1 MKKSNKL
8 SVVYI
13 LCSVTLFAGLLFGGI
28 YGIYIS
34 VGLNFVRSSV
44 SNVADVGSAGANNV
58 AFGGTVNF
66 ESSMTGVIIL
76 SIALIVIAIFDLISL
91 IKQIILF
98 KQFKMVR
105 TLKFE
110 KSIEKKV
117 KSKGSVVFFAV
128 LIDIFSIIA
137 GVVGI
142 VINARAFV
150 GNNISWVLYVADGAV
165 ALLALVSLVL
175 LIVKLKQSNSNKKA
189 SEKNLKVVDEKEIGN
204 YDEFGLSQKFCSDI
218 DNLEYALI
226 KLKYLKSTKIINAD
240 EYSRLREKFL
250 KTKQQENLEDLD

>member
-44 SNVADVGSAGANNV
+44 SNVADVGSGASNV

-76 SIALIVIAIFDLISL
+76 SIALIVIAVFDLISL

-110 KSIEKKV
+110 KSMEKKV

-128 LIDIFSIIA
+128 IIDVLSIIA

-142 VINARAFV
+142 VLNARAFV
-150 GNNISWVLYVADGAV
+150 GNNISWVLYVTDGAV
-165 ALLALVSLVL
+165 ALLALVSLIL
-175 LIVKLKQSNSNKKA
+175 LIVKLKQSKNDKNTNEKK
-189 SEKNLKVVDEKEIGN
+189 SRTKEEKQTEED
-204 YDEFGLSQKFCSDI
+204 DEFGLSQKLCLDI
-218 DNLEYALI
+218 DRLEYALI

-240 EYSRLREKFL
+240 EYLRLREKIL
-250 KTKQQENLEDLD
+250 KKDKEQNIEDLD